1 MNIKNRLTSSL
12 VSILISLFILTGCS
26 NSINKS
32 TISNNLTFEV
42 EKNYTEL
49 GIRGIMEELTSDNYL
64 SRVVGTDENTRTQE
78 FIKDYFEYVGL
89 EPFNNDTFYHEV
101 NLTNEMRRIFNPNEK
116 NNNEVNNIIGV
127 IKGKD
132 SSKAVVISA
141 HLDHV
146 TVRERIQETANIND
160 SSQIKITKIEGAIDN
175 ASGVSVLL

>member
-64 SRVVGTDENTRTQE
+64 SRVKIIL
-78 FIKDYFEYVGL
+78 FK
-89 EPFNNDTFYHEV
+89 FYYILR
-101 NLTNEMRRIFNPNEK
+101 NIFK
-116 NNNEVNNIIGV
+116 
-127 IKGKD
+127 
-132 SSKAVVISA
+132 
-141 HLDHV
+141 
-146 TVRERIQETANIND
+146 
-160 SSQIKITKIEGAIDN
+160 
-175 ASGVSVLL
+175 